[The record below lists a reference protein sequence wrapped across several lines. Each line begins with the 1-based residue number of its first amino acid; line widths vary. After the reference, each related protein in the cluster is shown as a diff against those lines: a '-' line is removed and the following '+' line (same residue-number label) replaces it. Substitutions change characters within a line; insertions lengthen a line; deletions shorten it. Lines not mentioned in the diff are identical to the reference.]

1 MDVETYQHLGLDLN
15 FTDHRGAE
23 KVNGRS
29 NLEIADALNTPGDVA
44 YHPCPEAQREP
55 DAIGT
60 LHRFEDWRSSAAYP
74 GTVRDVWLYEP
85 ASPKSKDPVALLVF
99 NDGGVYLDPDG
110 PVRAARVL
118 DVLQAS
124 GALGPTAA
132 VFVSPGRPL
141 DVPAAESPW
150 GINFHL
156 KASEQRSIEYDNLT
170 DTYARF
176 VVDELLPFAQ
186 QQLGV
191 KIDDDPSRRAMV
203 GISSGGICAWTTAWH
218 RPDSFGLVL
227 SHCGSFVN
235 IRGGHAWPYLVRSTA
250 AKPIKVFLQSG
261 ELDANIIYG
270 NWPLANKQMAAALQF
285 AGYDVRFEFGTG
297 GHNLRHA
304 GALFAKSLRW
314 LFTDSPETKQGA
326 PSIS

>member
-1 MDVETYQHLGLDLN
+1 MDVETYRNLGLDVN
-15 FTDHRGAE
+15 FVRDKE
-23 KVNGRS
+23 VNGRS
-29 NLEIADALNTPGDVA
+29 NAELANAFDTTGDVD
-44 YHPCPEAQREP
+44 YHPCPESQQEP
-55 DAIGT
+55 AAVGRVS
-60 LHRFEDWRSSAAYP
+60 RFEDWQSSTAYP

-85 ASPKSKDPVALLVF
+85 PSVKAQDSLALLVF
-99 NDGGVYLDPDG
+99 NDGGSYLKPDG

-124 GALGPTAA
+124 GALEPTAA

-141 DVPAAESPW
+141 DVPSADSQWE
-150 GINFHL
+150 INSHPE
-156 KASEQRSIEYDNLT
+156 ARDQRSIEYDSLT

-176 VVDELLPFAQ
+176 VVEELVPFAEQ
-186 QQLGV
+186 EMDAR
-191 KIDDDPSRRAMV
+191 INDDPSRRAMV

-218 RPDSFGLVL
+218 RPESFGLVL

-235 IRGGHAWPYLVRSTA
+235 IRGGHTWPYLVRSTE
-250 AKPIKVFLQSG
+250 AKPIKAFLQSG
-261 ELDANIIYG
+261 ELDGDIIYG

-304 GALFAKSLRW
+304 GALFTESLQW
-314 LFTDSPETKQGA
+314 LFTDQK
-326 PSIS
+326 

>member
-1 MDVETYQHLGLDLN
+1 MDVETYRNLGLDVN
-15 FTDHRGAE
+15 FVRDKE
-23 KVNGRS
+23 VNGRS
-29 NLEIADALNTPGDVA
+29 NAELANAFNTPGDVD
-44 YHPCPEAQREP
+44 YHPCPEAQQEP
-55 DAIGT
+55 DAVGRVS
-60 LHRFEDWRSSAAYP
+60 RFEDWQSSTAYP

-85 ASPKSKDPVALLVF
+85 PSVKAQDSLALLVF
-99 NDGGVYLDPDG
+99 NDGGSYLNPDG

-124 GALGPTAA
+124 GALEPTAA

-141 DVPAAESPW
+141 DVPSADSQWE
-150 GINFHL
+150 INSHPE
-156 KASEQRSIEYDNLT
+156 ARDQRSIEYDSLT

-176 VVDELLPFAQ
+176 VVEELVPFAEQ
-186 QQLGV
+186 EMDAR
-191 KIDDDPSRRAMV
+191 INDDPSRRAMA

-235 IRGGHAWPYLVRSTA
+235 IRGGHAWPYLVRSTE
-250 AKPIKVFLQSG
+250 AKPIKAFLQSG
-261 ELDANIIYG
+261 ELDGDIIYG

-304 GALFAKSLRW
+304 GALFAESLHW
-314 LFTDSPETKQGA
+314 LFTDSA
-326 PSIS
+326 